1 MRLQAHVTMS
11 NAETMTLAIAAR
23 VPGVLE
29 KHEGHRVVASV
40 VRIEDAAGRGHAH
53 SGLVPGPGHVSS
65 PPCSWVKQT
74 EEEVLRCNLKF

>member
-53 SGLVPGPGHVSS
+53 SGLVPDPDTSHLPYVRG
-65 PPCSWVKQT
+65 
-74 EEEVLRCNLKF
+74 